1 MRTLNAGAL
10 AVLSHERPPI
20 ILLVEMLFSPAV
32 RVATSAVH
40 IDWNGHTWLGAGP
53 LGAVEPVRDSAGDAQ
68 GLRFTLSGVPTE
80 NIALA
85 LGESARNKACRVY
98 LALLNPDTHA
108 IEDVSTLGLFV
119 LDQLSIAGATIGVS
133 AYSLARVFAR
143 PKPLRYT
150 DNDQQRV
157 SAGDRAL
164 EFLVSQSTHQDIWP
178 AARWGRQ

>member
-1 MRTLNAGAL
+1 MRSLTAGAL
-10 AVLSHERPPI
+10 TVLSHERPPV
-20 ILLVEMLFSPAV
+20 ILLVEMMFSPPV

-40 IDWNGHTWLGAGP
+40 VEWGGHTWLGAGP
-53 LGAVEPVRDSAGDAQ
+53 LGAVEPVQDTAGDAT
-68 GLRFTLSGVPTE
+68 GLRFTLSGVPSE
-80 NIALA
+80 SIALA
-85 LGESARNKACRVY
+85 LGQSARNKACRVY

-119 LDQLSIAGATIGVS
+119 LDQLTVAGPTIGVS
-133 AYSLARVFAR
+133 AHSLARVFAR

-150 DNDQQRV
+150 DADQQRV

-178 AARWGRQ
+178 AASWGRQ

>member
-1 MRTLNAGAL
+1 MRTLTPGAL

-40 IDWNGHTWLGAGP
+40 IEWGGHTWLGAGP
-53 LGAVEPVRDSAGDAQ
+53 LGGVEPINDTAGDAQ
-68 GLRFTLSGVPTE
+68 GLRFSLSGVPTE
-80 NIALA
+80 NLALA
-85 LGESARNKACRVY
+85 LGASARNKPCRVY
-98 LALLNPDTHA
+98 LAILNPETHA

-119 LDQLSIAGATIGVS
+119 LDQLAVAGPTIGVT

-164 EFLVSQSTHQDIWP
+164 EFIVSQSTHQDIWP
-178 AARWGRQ
+178 AASWGRV